1 MKTRNASKLNQ
12 HKYDKKGVLHPP
24 MNTLSNLQKV
34 SWSNDRLPEY
44 LWLGLILMCFPR
56 TQGIEV
62 VAGILKSISSKN
74 LNLSTIKISEIINLP
89 QNDQKTIYEIVIQ
102 KVNPKIM
109 TPLTAILSQSEYPIF
124 YDYFYCHELSM
135 CQKIDI
141 LKQAVETYYDS
152 QSNQGTD
159 LRFCVLLFN
168 VFSKRIQVNPNLD
181 LPQLVSEYP
190 YIPHDDQKMRTYRPK
205 IRVCEMMDFSIRNED
220 FLYFFWREMA
230 LKIDCDL
237 KLLSHV
243 MENNMQYREYISN
256 IQSEIKQIIAK
267 TKDRVDDKKLKVL
280 LGSFVYVL
288 KIFNDIIE
296 KDLGNSIL
304 GRLAF
309 RTILETYINIK
320 YLIHT
325 ESEKE
330 NIWEEYELYGLGK
343 LKRPLLI
350 SRENEKKEL
359 THFVDEVIDVL
370 VNEIV
375 WEEYLD
381 INVRYFD
388 KTQIKEKFAK
398 DGQMGLYDIFYEYN
412 NSYVHGFWGAVRE
425 SAMLFCDNPAHK
437 FHSVPDCDFEQNLSS
452 VSSDIQKI
460 VDKFYQIVR
469 EYVEC
474 KNK

>member
-1 MKTRNASKLNQ
+1 MKKRNASKLNH
-12 HKYDKKGVLHPP
+12 HKPEKGVLHPP
-24 MNTLSNLQKV
+24 MNTLPNLQKV

-62 VAGILKSISSKN
+62 VGEILKSISSKN
-74 LNLSTIKISEIINLP
+74 LNLSTPKISEITNLP
-89 QNDQKTIYEIVIQ
+89 QNDQKLIYEIVIQ

-109 TPLTAILSQSEYPIF
+109 TPLTAILTQNEYPIF
-124 YDYFYCHELSM
+124 YDYFYCYELSM
-135 CQKIDI
+135 CQKIGI
-141 LKQAVETYYDS
+141 LKQALKTYYDS

-168 VFSKRIQVNPNLD
+168 VFSKRIQVNPD
-181 LPQLVSEYP
+181 LAQLMSEYP
-190 YIPHDDQKMRTYRPK
+190 YTFHDNQKMRNYRPR
-205 IRVCEMMDFSIRNED
+205 IRAYEMIDFSTRNEN
-220 FLYFFWREMA
+220 FLNFFWREMT
-230 LKIDCDL
+230 LKTDCNL
-237 KLLSHV
+237 RLLSHV
-243 MENNMQYREYISN
+243 VEDNMQYREYISN
-256 IQSEIKQIIAK
+256 IQFEIKQIVAR
-267 TKDRVDDKKLKVL
+267 TKDQVDDKKLKVL

-288 KIFNDIIE
+288 KIFNDIVE

-325 ESEKE
+325 ELEKE

-359 THFVDEVIDVL
+359 THFVDEIIDVL
-370 VNEIV
+370 VNEV
-375 WEEYLD
+375 MCEEYLD
-381 INVRYFD
+381 IVVRYFD
-388 KTQIKEKFAK
+388 KTQIKDKFAK
-398 DGQMGLYDIFYEYN
+398 DEQVGLYDIFYEYN
-412 NSYVHGFWGAVRE
+412 NNYVHGFWGAVRE

-437 FHSVPDCDFEQNLSS
+437 FHTIPDCDFEQNLSS

-460 VDKFYQIVR
+460 IDKFYQIVMDC
-469 EYVEC
+469 VEC
-474 KNK
+474 ENK